1 MYCETSDISDDCDCV
16 YILDKLDG
24 YMTNNDIAI
33 EFINKKARGNV
44 AYETWY
50 EMYTKPENA
59 EKRAGWWGLEHI
71 GKSGENIVVMLAQVS
86 DEEKLT
92 AHMTLVKE
100 MAAKIGMQ
108 HTIYKLMSD
117 SR

>member
-1 MYCETSDISDDCDCV
+1 MNYAFHIGWGD
-16 YILDKLDG
+16 
-24 YMTNNDIAI
+24 M
-33 EFINKKARGNV
+33 

-59 EKRAGWWGLEHI
+59 WKRADWWRPEHI
-71 GKSGENIVVMLAQVS
+71 GKSGEDSVVMLAQVN

-92 AHMTLVKE
+92 AHMTLVTE
-100 MAAKIGMQ
+100 TAAKMGIQ
-108 HTIYKLMSD
+108 HTIYKLMPE

>member
-1 MYCETSDISDDCDCV
+1 MHKRQSSEFGKIGRAV
-16 YILDKLDG
+16 
-24 YMTNNDIAI
+24 AI

-50 EMYTKPENA
+50 EVYTKLENA
-59 EKRAGWWGLEHI
+59 ENRAGWWGPEHI
-71 GKSGENIVVMLAQVS
+71 GKSGEDSVVMFAQVN

-92 AHMTLVKE
+92 AHMTLVTE
-100 MAAKIGMQ
+100 TAAKMGMQ
-108 HTIYKLMSD
+108 HTIYKLMPE

>member
-1 MYCETSDISDDCDCV
+1 MNYAFHIDLGD
-16 YILDKLDG
+16 
-24 YMTNNDIAI
+24 M
-33 EFINKKARGNV
+33 

-59 EKRAGWWGLEHI
+59 AKRAGWWGPEHI
-71 GKSGENIVVMLAQVS
+71 GKSGPNSVVTLAQVN

-92 AHMTLVKE
+92 AHMKFVRE
-100 MAAKIGMQ
+100 MAATMGMR
-108 HTIYKLMSD
+108 HEIYKLTPD